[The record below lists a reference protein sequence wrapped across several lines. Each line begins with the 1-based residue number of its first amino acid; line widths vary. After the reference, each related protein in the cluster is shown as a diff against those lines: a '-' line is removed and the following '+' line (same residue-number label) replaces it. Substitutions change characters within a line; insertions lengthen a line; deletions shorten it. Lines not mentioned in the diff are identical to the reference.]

1 MLDAVR
7 AEALKL
13 RRHRATWL
21 MVWIYPIVIT
31 LITLGMLAY
40 GALTPPQAV
49 PPGGAPLP
57 AKWVANSTMFWNF
70 PWSAPGRFLLA
81 GFAAVV
87 FAGEYGWNTWK
98 LIIPARTRWQLIA
111 AKWVIALSFVM
122 IAFVLADLLLLLG
135 SWLQSSQDD
144 GIPAGVTLG
153 AVAQAHLRAAGYA
166 LLPLV
171 YTVAFAGMFAIL
183 TQSILATVIL
193 SIALVVVE
201 QLFPLLALFAYPYAP
216 GLTVLLA
223 KLLPFYHMANLAMW
237 AKVDAAL
244 TLPLAPGAVVSLGW
258 GTSFAALA
266 SWIATAGTITQLR
279 FLRQDLN

>member
-21 MVWIYPIVIT
+21 MVWIYPILIA
-31 LITLGMLAY
+31 LITVGMLIY
-40 GALTPPQAV
+40 GAATPPEAV
-49 PPGGAPLP
+49 PPGGGSTP
-57 AKWVANSTMFWNF
+57 AKWIADSTMFWSF

-111 AKWVIALSFVM
+111 AKWAVALG
-122 IAFVLADLLLLLG
+122 FVLIAYVAADLLGLLG
-135 SWLQSSQDD
+135 SWLQSFQDN
-144 GIPAGVTLG
+144 GIPTGVTLG
-153 AVAQAHLRAAGYA
+153 AVADAHIRAAGQA
-166 LLPLV
+166 LLPIVFTL
-171 YTVAFAGMFAIL
+171 AFAGMFAIL

-193 SIALVVVE
+193 SIALVVLE
-201 QLFPLLALFAYPYAP
+201 GLLPMIALFAHHYAP
-216 GLTVLLA
+216 GLTLA
-223 KLLPFYHMANLAMW
+223 LVKGLPLFHLANLGAW
-237 AKVDAAL
+237 AKGAGL
-244 TLPLAPGAVVSLGW
+244 TWPLAPGTIVSAPW
-258 GTSFAALA
+258 GTSVAVVTPWIVAAGA
-266 SWIATAGTITQLR
+266 ITQLR